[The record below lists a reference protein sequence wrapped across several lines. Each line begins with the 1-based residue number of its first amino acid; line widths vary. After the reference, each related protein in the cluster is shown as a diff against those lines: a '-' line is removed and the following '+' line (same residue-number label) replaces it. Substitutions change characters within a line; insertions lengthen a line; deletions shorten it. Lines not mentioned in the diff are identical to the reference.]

1 MTAVFTYQP
10 TFLPVAC
17 SPTLQADI
25 LVGLFGGGS
34 FRLPLVPRVP
44 DPFELL
50 GRGLQGLG
58 GQLNPMA
65 PIVTVLNATAA
76 LVNFVKNLP
85 SNIAAAIAFNPKPLA
100 DSVSAVVTAATDVVA
115 LALLPLQFAKM
126 ARGFVQMLRD
136 WLVALKAQIDNL
148 ITRYTNL
155 NTLIAKAQ
163 SLGLSAL
170 EDNAVCARN
179 RLDTKVSAI
188 NAMITG
194 LGVVIALFQV
204 IICFVT
210 GGEVSITVPSL
221 NASALTGSIFD
232 PVIAV
237 LDGLLTL
244 IPDLSGLQLQC

>member
-1 MTAVFTYQP
+1 
-10 TFLPVAC
+10 
-17 SPTLQADI
+17 
-25 LVGLFGGGS
+25 
-34 FRLPLVPRVP
+34 
-44 DPFELL
+44 
-50 GRGLQGLG
+50 
-58 GQLNPMA
+58 
-65 PIVTVLNATAA
+65 
-76 LVNFVKNLP
+76 
-85 SNIAAAIAFNPKPLA
+85 
-100 DSVSAVVTAATDVVA
+100 
-115 LALLPLQFAKM
+115 
-126 ARGFVQMLRD
+126 
-136 WLVALKAQIDNL
+136 
-148 ITRYTNL
+148 
-155 NTLIAKAQ
+155 
-163 SLGLSAL
+163 
-170 EDNAVCARN
+170 VCARN